1 MSKIGLVTTYRID
14 NYGTKLQAFAMQVAV
29 ENLGFETEIIDY
41 YPAYD
46 MRPYRLFPKLFSKL
60 TKTVLKQRKNDK
72 MCSKELSL
80 WRHKAID
87 SMDVVLHR
95 SPSIKG
101 YSNLKRKVA
110 DYDAFICGSDQ
121 IWASSNM
128 ITDYFN
134 LNFVNGKKRTIAYAP
149 SFGTSNIPN
158 RMEQKYRHFLNNIEY
173 LSVREKSGVDIIKKI
188 SGRDALQVIDP
199 TLLVGKEVWDNLI
212 RNNSKQKKEG
222 KYILCYFLGESE
234 SHRKMVERLSLHTGC
249 RIICFPHMKK
259 YILADEQLSGE
270 KIYNASPIDFITLI
284 RNSTYVCT
292 DSFHGTVFS
301 ILYHKCF
308 FTFERYLNNTIAST
322 NTRIH
327 SLLSSLALED
337 RIINNDK
344 DLIYYDNNIKYD
356 DVDNRLQAMRCV
368 SISFL
373 ENALKNN

>member
-95 SPSIKG
+95 SPSLKG